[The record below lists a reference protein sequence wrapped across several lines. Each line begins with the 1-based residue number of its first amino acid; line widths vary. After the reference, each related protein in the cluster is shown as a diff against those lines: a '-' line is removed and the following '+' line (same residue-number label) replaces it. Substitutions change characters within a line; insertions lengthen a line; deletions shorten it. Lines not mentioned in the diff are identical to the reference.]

1 MKKNL
6 LFTMSVVLLMAG
18 MVTTACSSDDD
29 DVITTKTPDS
39 SDTSATNE
47 TTRQLPK
54 QTDFIKTVTETG
66 YLHYKEGSWFICVPL
81 ICPPGEIMI
90 DASGTLYCLYDLPEE
105 YQKEG
110 LWVKATMDAYTYRHF
125 NEDVMLVC
133 YGGFTYYDAV
143 IKQIEPY
150 SRDDG
155 KIIPVSGDNS
165 NFDALYDF
173 FNKELPLTSWGEN
186 NSAFLLDNSETCYFI
201 NSYDD
206 LKAIYTGKEQMPSID
221 FESYTLI
228 IGQKLSNN
236 VYQNLDKQSFYERDG
251 KTYLDLYFSG
261 DIVLPMFVYYN
272 YWGLYPKM
280 SKRDIN
286 VNIIEI
292 AF

>member
-6 LFTMSVVLLMAG
+6 LFAMSAVLLMAG

-29 DVITTKTPDS
+29 DDPKTPED
-39 SDTSATNE
+39 
-47 TTRQLPK
+47 P
-54 QTDFIKTVTETG
+54 TET
-66 YLHYKEGSWFICVPL
+66 
-81 ICPPGEIMI
+81 
-90 DASGTLYCLYDLPEE
+90 
-105 YQKEG
+105 
-110 LWVKATMDAYTYRHF
+110 
-125 NEDVMLVC
+125 
-133 YGGFTYYDAV
+133 V
-143 IKQIEPY
+143 I
-150 SRDDG
+150 SRNDG
-155 KIIPVSGDNS
+155 KIIPVPGDKS
-165 NFDALYDF
+165 NFDDLYDF

-221 FESYTLI
+221 FKSYTLI

-251 KTYLDLYFSG
+251 VTYLDLYFSG
-261 DIVLPMFVYYN
+261 DIVLPMLVYFN

-292 AF
+292 ALCHD

>member
-18 MVTTACSSDDD
+18 MVTTACSSDDND
-29 DVITTKTPDS
+29 DPKTPED
-39 SDTSATNE
+39 
-47 TTRQLPK
+47 P
-54 QTDFIKTVTETG
+54 TET
-66 YLHYKEGSWFICVPL
+66 
-81 ICPPGEIMI
+81 
-90 DASGTLYCLYDLPEE
+90 
-105 YQKEG
+105 
-110 LWVKATMDAYTYRHF
+110 
-125 NEDVMLVC
+125 
-133 YGGFTYYDAV
+133 V
-143 IKQIEPY
+143 I

-155 KIIPVSGDNS
+155 KIIPVPGDKS
-165 NFDALYDF
+165 NFDDLYDF

-251 KTYLDLYFSG
+251 VTYLDLYVSG

-280 SKRDIN
+280 NKRDIN

>member
-1 MKKNL
+1 MKTFNHFKSLVVMKKNL
-6 LFTMSVVLLMAG
+6 LFTMSAVLLMAG

-29 DVITTKTPDS
+29 DVITTKTPES
-39 SDTSATNE
+39 SDTS
-47 TTRQLPK
+47 
-54 QTDFIKTVTETG
+54 
-66 YLHYKEGSWFICVPL
+66 
-81 ICPPGEIMI
+81 
-90 DASGTLYCLYDLPEE
+90 
-105 YQKEG
+105 
-110 LWVKATMDAYTYRHF
+110 
-125 NEDVMLVC
+125 
-133 YGGFTYYDAV
+133 
-143 IKQIEPY
+143 EPY

-155 KIIPVSGDNS
+155 KIIPVSGDKS
-165 NFDALYDF
+165 NFDDLYDF

-251 KTYLDLYFSG
+251 VTYLDLFFSG
-261 DIVLPMFVYYN
+261 DIVLPMLAYHN

>member
-6 LFTMSVVLLMAG
+6 LFTMSAVLLMAG

-29 DVITTKTPDS
+29 DVITTKTPES
-39 SDTSATNE
+39 SDTS
-47 TTRQLPK
+47 
-54 QTDFIKTVTETG
+54 
-66 YLHYKEGSWFICVPL
+66 
-81 ICPPGEIMI
+81 
-90 DASGTLYCLYDLPEE
+90 
-105 YQKEG
+105 
-110 LWVKATMDAYTYRHF
+110 
-125 NEDVMLVC
+125 
-133 YGGFTYYDAV
+133 
-143 IKQIEPY
+143 EPY

-155 KIIPVSGDNS
+155 KIIPVSGDKS
-165 NFDALYDF
+165 NFDDLYDF

-251 KTYLDLYFSG
+251 VTYLDLFFSG
-261 DIVLPMFVYYN
+261 DIVLPMLAYHN